1 MIRTKYVEKK
11 KQIKNKKQTK
21 EKVCMLHV
29 CAGRMHMLV
38 QQLCMC
44 DWKEEITL
52 KKVDMWSKRAVA
64 NNSCWA
70 K

>member
-21 EKVCMLHV
+21 EKVRMLHV
-29 CAGRMHMLV
+29 CARRMKMVV

-44 DWKEEITL
+44 D
-52 KKVDMWSKRAVA
+52 
-64 NNSCWA
+64 
-70 K
+70 

>member
-21 EKVCMLHV
+21 ENVCMLHV

-44 DWKEEITL
+44 DWKEEITHQL
-52 KKVDMWSKRAVA
+52 LLIVRLFIQLVEMTCV
-64 NNSCWA
+64 
-70 K
+70 